1 MAKKEDEAARKLPRK
16 RKQTETIR
24 QKAEKESVKRQKP
37 TKAGS
42 IKRKV
47 HKPLSTLGKVAS
59 KEYHPIKV
67 PDKKGVRVL
76 NKRVKYIPQF
86 IKNSWAELKQ
96 VTWPSRKDAIKLSFA
111 VIIFSVFFA
120 VFVQILDFLFS
131 KVVKEIIL
139 R

>member
-1 MAKKEDEAARKLPRK
+1 MAKNEAKANKKLTRK
-16 RKQTETIR
+16 RKQAETVR
-24 QKAEKESVKRQKP
+24 QKAEKESVKRKKP
-37 TKAGS
+37 TKVGA
-42 IKRKV
+42 IKQKV
-47 HKPLSTLGKVAS
+47 HKPLSTLGRVAS

-76 NKRVKYIPQF
+76 NKRVKYIPQS

-96 VTWPSRKDAIKLSFA
+96 VTWPSRKDALKLSFA
-111 VIIFSVFFA
+111 VIIFSICFA
-120 VFVQILDFLFS
+120 VFVQVLDFLFS

>member
-1 MAKKEDEAARKLPRK
+1 MAKKEEEANKKVPRQ
-16 RKQTETIR
+16 RKQAETVR
-24 QKAEKESVKRQKP
+24 QKAEKESVKRKKP
-37 TKAGS
+37 TKVGTL
-42 IKRKV
+42 KQKV

-59 KEYHPIKV
+59 KEYHPIKA

-76 NKRVKYIPQF
+76 NKRVKYIPQS

-96 VTWPSRKDAIKLSFA
+96 VTWPTRKDALKLSFA

-120 VFVQILDFLFS
+120 IFVQILDFLFS